1 MNDRQAPPPP
11 NSSRTVAKYAVAV
24 LVVIAIAGIVLATLR
39 PRGTPA
45 DTPDVAD
52 ATQPAASP
60 MTAEAASA
68 AAAAVAAD
76 AEAGPNQIAFAPGS
90 GELSEPATT
99 KLLKLAEVAVKQ
111 KRTVTI
117 TAKFEASRPDQMKL
131 QELAMKRTTAV
142 RSVLEQ
148 NKVQLTR
155 MTIKTE
161 SSPLG
166 QASAS
171 ELNRVDVELN

>member
-1 MNDRQAPPPP
+1 MDERQPLPPR
-11 NSSRTVAKYAVAV
+11 NSSRIAAKIAVAV

-39 PRGTPA
+39 PRGTPPDTQVAA
-45 DTPDVAD
+45 DG
-52 ATQPAASP
+52 TQPAASP

-76 AEAGPNQIAFAPGS
+76 SETGPNQVAFAPGS
-90 GELSEPATT
+90 VELSEPATT
-99 KLLKLAEVAVKQ
+99 KLLKLADTAVKL

-117 TAKFEASRPDQMKL
+117 TAKFEASRPDQADL
-131 QELAMKRTTAV
+131 QALAMKRTTAV

-161 SSPLG
+161 SRALG

-171 ELNRVDVELN
+171 ELNRVNIELN